1 MKRIIIPLACAVVF
15 LIATK
20 DIRAGGFTKAGRT
33 AFQFVKI
40 GVGARQTALGEA
52 GIASIRDANSVFW
65 NPAGVT
71 GIGAKEASF
80 SYSTW
85 FADMHIVSGVVGIR
99 WQDVGV
105 FGLSVSSLPYGDIPE
120 ATIPTVGGSSDT
132 RTGNFF
138 TGHDLVAGL
147 TFAREFTDKLS
158 IGVTAKFL
166 QEKLY
171 SFTVNSYAFDVGTNY
186 EIGYNGL
193 RIAMSAQNF
202 GPSVKW
208 LTVSDRD
215 EGYDI
220 PLVFRIGV
228 SANIIATGDGFLDLG
243 SSNRVMVSIDAVH
256 PNDFGDRFHVGAE
269 YWFNDMLALRGG
281 YRFNYDEGN
290 ASFGFGVKQN
300 VGGLALR
307 ADYSF
312 VSYTYLV
319 SPHRFTLS
327 LDF

>member
-1 MKRIIIPLACAVVF
+1 MKKMCSTLACAAI
-15 LIATK
+15 LISATTAVLA
-20 DIRAGGFTKAGRT
+20 DGFTKAGRT

-52 GIASIRDANSVFW
+52 GIAAIRDANSVFW
-65 NPAGVT
+65 NPAGLT
-71 GIGAKEASF
+71 GIGAQEASF

-85 FADMHIVSGVVGIR
+85 FADMNIVSGVVGIR

-120 ATIPTVGGSSDT
+120 ATIPLVGGSSDT
-132 RTGNFF
+132 RTGDSF

-158 IGVTAKFL
+158 IGVTGKFL
-166 QEKLY
+166 QEKLFTY
-171 SFTVNSYAFDVGTNY
+171 SVNSYAFDVGTNY
-186 EIGYNGL
+186 DIGYNGL

-208 LTVSDRD
+208 LNVSDRE

-220 PLVFRIGV
+220 PLVFRIGM
-228 SANIIATGDGFLDLG
+228 SANLIATGDGFLDLG
-243 SSNRVMVSIDAVH
+243 ASNRVMLSVDAIH
-256 PNDFGDRFHVGAE
+256 SNDYGDRFHIGGE
-269 YWFNDMLALRGG
+269 YWFNDILALRGG

-290 ASFGFGVKQN
+290 ASFGFGVKQT

-319 SPHRFTLS
+319 SPHRFTLII
-327 LDF
+327 DF